1 MCCAFRALKKLSAK
15 HFFQGLHPFT
25 RLALGL
31 GLSAAGFVLP
41 PVFCALWLPV
51 GLGLA
56 AAAGILRPTLR
67 ALAVF
72 LTPLAVS
79 LLVVRGFFWPAN
91 LTPLLHLGP
100 FTLGLEGSLLA
111 LGVLARLANALTGS
125 LVFVLTTPP
134 ADLTRAMHAAGAP
147 VQLTFVIASAMQWL
161 PEMRRRTTDIW
172 AAQSA
177 RGLVTGGRLPTRLR
191 ALLPLAIPLV
201 LAALVDV
208 EERAVA
214 LESRAFSAS
223 GAKTSLKQLPDSAV
237 QRWLRRAV
245 PAGLIG
251 LGLLRVIL

>member
-1 MCCAFRALKKLSAK
+1 MSAK
-15 HFFQGLHPFT
+15 TFQALHPFT

-72 LTPLAVS
+72 LTPLAIS
-79 LLVVRGFFWPAN
+79 LLVVHGFFSPAN
-91 LTPLLHLGP
+91 LTPLLRLGP
-100 FTLGLEGSLLA
+100 FTLGLEGLLLG
-111 LGVLARLANALTGS
+111 LGVLARLGNALTGS
-125 LVFVLTTPP
+125 LIFVRTTPP
-134 ADLTRAMHAAGAP
+134 ADLTRAMHAAGVPA
-147 VQLTFVIASAMQWL
+147 QLTFVIASALQWL
-161 PEMRRRTTDIW
+161 PEMRRRTADIW

-177 RGLVTGGRLPTRLR
+177 RGLVTGGSLLTRLR
-191 ALLPLAIPLV
+191 ALLPLAAPLV

-223 GAKTSLKQLPDSAV
+223 GPKTSLRTLPDSPA

-245 PAGLIG
+245 PAGLVL
-251 LGLLRVIL
+251 LGALRALL